1 MMSDETQDNGP
12 SGWAWYQLGR
22 MAAKAD
28 RSRSDAIA
36 SVFAARRQNQ
46 VVADPLL
53 AQNQAL
59 AAENA
64 QLRQELAEY
73 QRNYSRLDEWA
84 RRAERQIAQLLKDR
98 DE

>member
-1 MMSDETQDNGP
+1 MSDDTQDSGP

-28 RSRSDAIA
+28 RSRSEAIA
-36 SVFAARRQNQ
+36 SVFAARRHRH

-64 QLRQELAEY
+64 QLRRDLAEY
-73 QRNYSRLDEWA
+73 EHNYAKLRAWA
-84 RRAERQIAQLLKDR
+84 EEAARDLKLLR
-98 DE
+98 GEQN